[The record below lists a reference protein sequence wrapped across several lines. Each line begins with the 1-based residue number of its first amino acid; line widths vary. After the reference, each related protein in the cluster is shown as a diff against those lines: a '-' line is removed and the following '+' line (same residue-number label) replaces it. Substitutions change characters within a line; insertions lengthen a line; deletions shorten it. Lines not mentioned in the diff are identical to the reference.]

1 MQTDHLSAVRFIDLP
16 LHPSLQA
23 GLTQLGYSHCTP
35 IQAQALPKALNGED
49 LAGQAQTGTGKSAAF
64 LLATMNHLLTH
75 PRAEGDDP
83 NQPRAFLLAPT
94 RELAVQIHNA
104 AMGLGAQSRPEERR
118 VGQERVSTCRSR
130 WWPDNSKK

>member
-64 LLATMNHLLTH
+64 LLATMNHRSEEHTS
-75 PRAEGDDP
+75 
-83 NQPRAFLLAPT
+83 
-94 RELAVQIHNA
+94 ELQSLMRISYAVFC
-104 AMGLGAQSRPEERR
+104 L
-118 VGQERVSTCRSR
+118 
-130 WWPDNSKK
+130 KKKKKTTYKQC

>member
-83 NQPRAFLLAPT
+83 NQPRAFILAPT
-94 RELAVQIHNA
+94 RELD
-104 AMGLGAQSRPEERR
+104 RK
-118 VGQERVSTCRSR
+118 STRL
-130 WWPDNSKK
+130 NSSH